1 MDAKEAANKARFLPL
16 HNEHASKY
24 KDRAEQI
31 TRAVLVSDMNKEY
44 KVPFLKELMYY
55 FYGMEKGVTSSIKNL
70 ELIELFVDNMT
81 SFTEGNN
88 TSE

>member
-1 MDAKEAANKARFLPL
+1 
-16 HNEHASKY
+16 
-24 KDRAEQI
+24 
-31 TRAVLVSDMNKEY
+31 MNKEY

-55 FYGMEKGVTSSIKNL
+55 FYGMEKGVTSSIKNP